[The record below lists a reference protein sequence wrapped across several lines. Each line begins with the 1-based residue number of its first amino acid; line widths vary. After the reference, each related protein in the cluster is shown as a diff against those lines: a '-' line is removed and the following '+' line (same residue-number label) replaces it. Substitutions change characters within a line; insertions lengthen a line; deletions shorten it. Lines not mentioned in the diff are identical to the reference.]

1 MIRDS
6 GKQFVVGESVIKLL
20 KITMYIRVTQ
30 NGFKKKV
37 GIHRFYDV
45 VSQSVKLPPPPAI
58 LKLLPPSSLN

>member
-30 NGFKKKV
+30 NGFKRKFGFIGSMMWCHKV
-37 GIHRFYDV
+37 
-45 VSQSVKLPPPPAI
+45 SNCPPPAI
-58 LKLLPPSSLN
+58 LKLLPPS